1 MAATRQGLG
10 DILVEDRL
18 IGREQLNQA
27 RRAADRLGS
36 PLIAILLEQ
45 GLVTEDS
52 LVDALCRH
60 LHLEVYDPLHTVV
73 DLDAVREVPFEE
85 ANRYRL
91 LPVQV
96 VQRSGQRTLRV
107 AMADP
112 LDTAAIEDL
121 EFSTGCAVEPLIARP
136 SHLAEAIR
144 HHYRGVVTKIIPRG
158 REPAASESPAP
169 RTRRP
174 FGGELEDASLRT
186 RPVSRVQQS
195 AAVGHRVDA
204 LVRVLCRKGVLTQDE
219 YETEL
224 RSILDQAAAEE
235 AD

>member
-1 MAATRQGLG
+1 MASARQGLG

-96 VQRSGQRTLRV
+96 VQRSGHRTLRV

-121 EFSTGCAVEPLIARP
+121 EFSTGCAVEALIARP
-136 SHLAEAIR
+136 SHLSEAIR

-158 REPAASESPAP
+158 REAPAESAP
-169 RTRRP
+169 PRRRP
-174 FGGELEDASLRT
+174 FGAELDDAALRT

-195 AAVGHRVDA
+195 SAVGHRVDA
-204 LVRVLCRKGVLTQDE
+204 LVRILCRKGVISQDE
-219 YETEL
+219 YEAEL
-224 RSILDQAAAEE
+224 RSILDQAASDEPQTP
-235 AD
+235 

>member
-1 MAATRQGLG
+1 MSSARQGLG

-45 GLVTEDS
+45 GLVTEDA

-96 VQRSGQRTLRV
+96 VQRSGHRTLRV

-112 LDTAAIEDL
+112 LDTAAIEDI

-158 REPAASESPAP
+158 REPGPSESAP
-169 RTRRP
+169 PRRRP
-174 FGGELEDASLRT
+174 FGGELEDAALRT

-204 LVRVLCRKGVLTQDE
+204 LVRVLCRKGVITQDE

-224 RSILDQAAAEE
+224 RSILDQAATDESDA
-235 AD
+235 